1 MSKWKKAA
9 VIVVYPRKG
18 VKGGS
23 TARGYTTIAVA
34 AQLESAYPQNNPA
47 NLRGAQKKS
56 PGAFRGRQPGHL

>member
-18 VKGGS
+18 VKAGS

-34 AQLESAYPQNNPA
+34 AQLESVYPLSNPA
-47 NLRGAQKKS
+47 NLRKAIKKPS
-56 PGAFRGRQPGHL
+56 